1 MPGDMPEDVLAA
13 IDVIGNNV
21 RTEILRQLAQGAST
35 AHDLAAQIGVHVGS
49 IHRHLVVLEQHD
61 LVRTD
66 VDRGKRRGQ
75 MVLWRTDTATV
86 TDCAQV
92 WARYASG
99 RD

>member
-21 RTEILRQLAQGAST
+21 RTEILRRLAQRAST

-75 MVLWRTDTATV
+75 MVLWRTNTATV

-92 WARYASG
+92 WARYASA

>member
-1 MPGDMPEDVLAA
+1 MPGDMPEDVLAV

-35 AHDLAAQIGVHVGS
+35 AHDLAQIGVHVAS

-61 LVRTD
+61 LVATD

-86 TDCAQV
+86 TDYAQV